1 MRRQEKICILSC
13 LLIYYVCVIPAGMIL
28 FCVTTSN
35 CDFGTPLSNTTQE
48 NEAVRVWTMKNL
60 GCFFK
65 NETFERFTFENLT
78 ENIDKPC
85 KFRNNKCQYS
95 VLSLLSRLH

>member
-1 MRRQEKICILSC
+1 M
-13 LLIYYVCVIPAGMIL
+13 PAGMIL
-28 FCVTTSN
+28 FCITTSN
-35 CDFGTPLSNTTQE
+35 CDFGTFSKSINPLLNTTQD
-48 NEAVRVWTMKNL
+48 NEGVRVWTIMNL